1 MNRKNYYKALK
12 NMEKLIK
19 EGHTNFLDFSALRK
33 VKSKIKGM
41 KYKEFYPY
49 DESEK
54 VILYRNKKPKIR
66 FIEIICDE
74 RLTHG
79 QILGSLYGLK
89 IDMELIGDVVIYNG
103 HYYIM
108 VMNGAYNLILNEFVM
123 IGNNRIILK
132 EVSNRVLANYVR
144 EYEVKIV
151 TLASPR
157 IDSVIAKIINIS
169 RDKIKSKF
177 SLDEIVLNYEICHK
191 ESYFLKEND
200 VFSVRKHGK
209 FKINSITK
217 NIRKNNYTIQ
227 MYKYIDK
234 D

>member
-79 QILGSLYGLK
+79 QIL
-89 IDMELIGDVVIYNG
+89 
-103 HYYIM
+103 
-108 VMNGAYNLILNEFVM
+108 
-123 IGNNRIILK
+123 
-132 EVSNRVLANYVR
+132 
-144 EYEVKIV
+144 
-151 TLASPR
+151 
-157 IDSVIAKIINIS
+157 
-169 RDKIKSKF
+169 
-177 SLDEIVLNYEICHK
+177 
-191 ESYFLKEND
+191 
-200 VFSVRKHGK
+200 
-209 FKINSITK
+209 
-217 NIRKNNYTIQ
+217 
-227 MYKYIDK
+227 
-234 D
+234 